1 MIKTPKKS
9 LIDHA
14 YITVRSGNG
23 GDGAVSFRREKFV
36 PRGGPDGGSGGK
48 GGSVFIKA
56 TSSLNTL
63 SNFIYRK
70 HFFAKNGENGG
81 SRNKAGRD
89 AEDIEILVPVGTT
102 VIDRDSGL
110 LIKDLDKDGESA
122 IVAKGGK
129 GGKGNKSFATS
140 RDQAPR
146 YSEKGEPGE
155 EKQLELVLKILS
167 DVGVIGA
174 PNAGKSTLLS
184 QVSNAKPTIANY
196 PFTTLSPKIG
206 TVKLEDGSSF
216 VIADLP
222 GLIEG
227 ASAGK
232 GMGVEFL
239 SHVERTK
246 LLLLLID
253 GSDRK
258 AIRAT
263 YEMLLS
269 ELEAFKSEL
278 LYKPRVVVI
287 NKIDTW
293 KVKRTK
299 EIENFFEDRGERV
312 FFISAKN
319 RIGLGS
325 LIQSLNQI
333 LKSMRVSK
341 EPVNEEKVYSIDRK
355 ERKERKLIIEKV
367 DENTFKVT
375 NKELERYVELADF
388 KRSES
393 LHSLW
398 QYFNKI
404 ELEKELL
411 KSGIKDG
418 DRVVIGEKS
427 FTFRKDE

>member
-299 EIENFFEDRGERV
+299 EIENFFEDR
-312 FFISAKN
+312 
-319 RIGLGS
+319 
-325 LIQSLNQI
+325 
-333 LKSMRVSK
+333 
-341 EPVNEEKVYSIDRK
+341 
-355 ERKERKLIIEKV
+355 
-367 DENTFKVT
+367 
-375 NKELERYVELADF
+375 
-388 KRSES
+388 
-393 LHSLW
+393 
-398 QYFNKI
+398 
-404 ELEKELL
+404 
-411 KSGIKDG
+411 
-418 DRVVIGEKS
+418 
-427 FTFRKDE
+427 